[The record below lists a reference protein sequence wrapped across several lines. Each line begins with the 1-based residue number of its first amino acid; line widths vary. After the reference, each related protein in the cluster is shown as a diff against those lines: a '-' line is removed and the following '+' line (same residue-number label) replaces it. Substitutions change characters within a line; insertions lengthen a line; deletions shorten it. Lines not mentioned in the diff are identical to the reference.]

1 MSEHLLRYNNKDR
14 RTKRLQAKEKLRKKK
29 ERTASQSPAPEV
41 NAVQQEQAAKK
52 AKQQQGA
59 GDGQMEHVEDGTPG
73 AASGRQRSR
82 SNVSLVAPELGGYL
96 TEIIQHFHSLGD
108 DEERQL
114 LLGNVLEEIAGK
126 EMRVTA
132 DPACSRHIETLL
144 GIASPAQL
152 IGFLR
157 AILDMGGLFE
167 VAVR

>member
-52 AKQQQGA
+52 AKQQQ
-59 GDGQMEHVEDGTPG
+59 G